1 MKTLKLL
8 DKEIVEICNKVIKEV
23 QIKSFPFLCI
33 LFAEIINE
41 RFKVI
46 VEGKEKEIQKYI
58 PEFTRKNAEQF
69 GALQDE
75 EILGWWEYTNIADR
89 IAFVEW
95 IITQHIRRI
104 YKKMKKN

>member
-1 MKTLKLL
+1 MKTLKLS
-8 DKEIVEICNKVIKEV
+8 DKEIVKICNKVIKEV
-23 QIKSFPFLCI
+23 QIQGFPFLCV

-69 GALQDE
+69 GACQDE
-75 EILGWWEYTNIADR
+75 EILTWWEYTNIADR

-95 IITQHIRRI
+95 IITQHTRRV

>member
-1 MKTLKLL
+1 MKTLKLS
-8 DKEIVEICNKVIKEV
+8 DKEIVKICNKVIKEV
-23 QIKSFPFLCI
+23 QIQGFPFLCI

-69 GALQDE
+69 GACQDE
-75 EILGWWEYTNIADR
+75 EISAWWEYTNIADR
-89 IAFVEW
+89 IAFVKW
-95 IITQHIRRI
+95 IKEQ
-104 YKKMKKN
+104 YKN